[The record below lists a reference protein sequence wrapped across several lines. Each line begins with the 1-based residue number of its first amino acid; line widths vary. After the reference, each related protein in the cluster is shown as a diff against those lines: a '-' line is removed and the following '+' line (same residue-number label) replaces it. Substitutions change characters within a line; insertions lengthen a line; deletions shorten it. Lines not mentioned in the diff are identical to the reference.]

1 MYTGYV
7 SDMNEVGYYLDQ
19 ADMDLEEVRAK
30 LAPLIDIGYID
41 VDPID
46 AFKNANI
53 IIVTRTDWVSKEEI
67 EQLLGM
73 PVIDEE
79 DLEFTEEYA
88 CLDGIQVNQNEPV
101 SVSS

>member
-1 MYTGYV
+1 M

-19 ADMDLEEVRAK
+19 ADMDLEEVRAR
-30 LAPLIDIGYID
+30 LAALIDIGYID

-79 DLEFTEEYA
+79 DLVFTQEYA
-88 CLDGIQVNQNEPV
+88 FLDDIQVRQEEVV